1 MNWKKMLK
9 NDKGL
14 GDTIERVTKATG
26 IKRAVDKVSQVT
38 GKDCGCSDR
47 KDYLNNRFQYK

>member
-1 MNWKKMLK
+1 MTWKKMLK
-9 NDKGL
+9 NDTGL

-26 IKRAVDKVSQVT
+26 IKRAVDKVSEVS
-38 GKDCGCSDR
+38 GKDCGCSAR